1 MAGRFFQ
8 NAYVLYVASALG
20 FVAAW
25 WAASLLASSSAFANV
40 LPSPVVVAATVME
53 LARGGEIEKNLF
65 ITLWRVFAGFAV
77 AEVLGI
83 AIGTLMG
90 LNRRAETI
98 MDGWVMI
105 LLTIP
110 SLAYAI
116 FALLAFGLSETALI
130 AAIAGTTLPYVVV
143 SIWGGVK
150 AVDAGLLDMARV
162 FRVRRWTVLRRVVLP
177 QIMPYIFSS
186 SRYGIGIAWKIAVV
200 VELMGASKG
209 VGYMLNYSFGLFS
222 MPHVLAWTAIVV
234 VVMLFIEL
242 VVIRLIEERVLA
254 WRPKATLG

>member
-1 MAGRFFQ
+1 MLR
-8 NAYVLYVASALG
+8 NHTVLYLLSAVS
-20 FVAAW
+20 FIAAW
-25 WAASLLASSSAFANV
+25 WVAAFFAAGGGYANI
-40 LPSPVVVAATVME
+40 LPSPLTVGAVVVE
-53 LARGGEIEKNLF
+53 LARDGEIQKHVPP
-65 ITLWRVFAGFAV
+65 TLWRVFAGFLI

-83 AIGTLMG
+83 VIGTAMG
-90 LNRRAETI
+90 LNRRLETLA
-98 MDGWVMI
+98 DGWVMI

-110 SLAYAI
+110 SLGYAI

-130 AAIAGTTLPYVVV
+130 MAIAATTLPYVVV

-150 AVDAGLLDMARV
+150 AVDAGLLDMARA
-162 FRVRRWTVLRRVVLP
+162 FRVQRWNSLRKVVLP

-200 VELMGASKG
+200 VELMGASRG
-209 VGYMLNYSFGLFS
+209 VGYMLNFSFGLFS

-254 WRPKATLG
+254 WRPRAALP

>member
-1 MAGRFFQ
+1 MGRLLH
-8 NAYVLYVASALG
+8 NAYFLYLASALG
-20 FVAAW
+20 FVATW
-25 WAASLLASSSAFANV
+25 WVASLLASGSDFANV
-40 LPSPVVVAATVME
+40 LPSPAVVAGTVVD
-53 LARGGEIEKNLF
+53 LAREGEIQKNLF
-65 ITLWRVFAGFAV
+65 ITLWRVFAGFAI

-83 AIGTLMG
+83 AIGTAMG
-90 LNRRAETI
+90 LNRRAETV
-98 MDGWVMI
+98 MDGWIMI

-143 SIWGGVK
+143 NIWSGVK

-162 FRVRRWTVLRRVVLP
+162 FRVRRQTVLRKIVLP
-177 QIMPYIFSS
+177 QIMPYVFSS
-186 SRYGIGIAWKIAVV
+186 SRYGLGIAWKIAVV
-200 VELMGASKG
+200 VELMGASRG

-242 VVIRLIEERVLA
+242 VVIRLVEERVLA

>member
-1 MAGRFFQ
+1 MPRNHA
-8 NAYVLYVASALG
+8 ALYVLSAAS

-25 WAASLLASSSAFANV
+25 WLAALVAASAGYANI
-40 LPSPVVVAATVME
+40 LPTPVTVGAVAWTLFQE
-53 LARGGEIEKNLF
+53 GEVQKHLPP
-65 ITLWRVFAGFAV
+65 TLWRVFAGFLV
-77 AEVLGI
+77 AELLGI
-83 AIGTLMG
+83 VIGTAMG
-90 LNRRAETI
+90 LNPRLETLA
-98 MDGWVMI
+98 DGWIMI

-116 FALLAFGLSETALI
+116 FALLAFGLSETAII
-130 AAIAGTTLPYVVV
+130 AAIAATTLPYVVV

-150 AVDAGLLDMARV
+150 AVDAGLLDMARA
-162 FRVRRWTVLRRVVLP
+162 FRVRKWSALRRVVLP

-200 VELMGASKG
+200 VELMGASRG
-209 VGYMLNYSFGLFS
+209 VGYMMNFSFGLFS

-254 WRPKATLG
+254 WRPKAALS

>member
-1 MAGRFFQ
+1 MAGLLRHPAF
-8 NAYVLYVASALG
+8 LYFASALS

-25 WAASLLASSSAFANV
+25 WAAALVAASAGHANI
-40 LPSPVVVAATVME
+40 LPSPAVTWNAITD
-53 LARGGEIEKNLF
+53 LAGEGEIQRHLPL
-65 ITLWRVFAGFAV
+65 TLGRVFAGFLL
-77 AEVLGI
+77 AELLGI
-83 AIGTLMG
+83 VIGTAMG
-90 LNRRAETI
+90 LNRRLETL

-116 FALLAFGLSETALI
+116 FALLAFGLSETAIVIAI
-130 AAIAGTTLPYVVV
+130 AATTLPYVVV
-143 SIWGGVK
+143 NIWGGVK
-150 AVDAGLLDMARV
+150 AVDAGLLDMARA
-162 FRVRRWTVLRRVVLP
+162 FRIRRWSTLRKVVLP
-177 QIMPYIFSS
+177 QVMPYIFSS

-200 VELMGASKG
+200 VELMGASRG

-242 VVIRLIEERVLA
+242 VVIRLIEDRVLA
-254 WRPKATLG
+254 WRPKAALG

>member
-1 MAGRFFQ
+1 MLRSPYF
-8 NAYVLYVASALG
+8 LYLASALS
-20 FVAAW
+20 FLVAW
-25 WAASLLASSSAFANV
+25 WAASLLAAGGGYANI
-40 LPSPVVVAATVME
+40 LPSPAAVGAVALE
-53 LARGGEIEKNLF
+53 LFREGEVQRHLF
-65 ITLWRVFAGFAV
+65 LTLGRVFAGFLV
-77 AEVLGI
+77 AELLGI
-83 AIGTLMG
+83 VIGTAMG
-90 LNRRAETI
+90 LNPRLETL

-116 FALLAFGLSETALI
+116 FALLAFGLSEAAIVSAI
-130 AAIAGTTLPYVVV
+130 AATTLPYVVV
-143 SIWGGVK
+143 NIWGGVK
-150 AVDAGLLDMARV
+150 AVDAGLLDMARA
-162 FRVRRWTVLRRVVLP
+162 FRVRRVRVLQKIVLP

-200 VELMGASKG
+200 VELMGASRG

-242 VVIRLIEERVLA
+242 VVIRLIEEHVLA
-254 WRPKATLG
+254 WRPKVAVHY

>member
-1 MAGRFFQ
+1 MLKNQ
-8 NAYVLYVASALG
+8 YVLYVLSAVS

-25 WAASLLASSSAFANV
+25 WIAALFAAGAGFANI
-40 LPSPVVVAATVME
+40 LPSPAVAWDAAAH
-53 LARGGEIEKNLF
+53 LAREGEIQRHLP
-65 ITLWRVFAGFAV
+65 ITLWRVFAGFLI

-83 AIGTLMG
+83 IIGTAMG
-90 LNRRAETI
+90 LNHRLETL

-116 FALLAFGLSETALI
+116 FALLAFGLSEAAIISAI
-130 AAIAGTTLPYVVV
+130 AATTLPYVVV
-143 SIWGGVK
+143 NIWSGVK

-162 FRVRRWTVLRRVVLP
+162 FRVARGKTLWNVVLP
-177 QIMPYIFSS
+177 QITPYIFSS

-200 VELMGASKG
+200 VELMGASRG

-242 VVIRLIEERVLA
+242 VVIRLVEERVLA
-254 WRPKATLG
+254 WRPKAVLH

>member
-1 MAGRFFQ
+1 MGR
-8 NAYVLYVASALG
+8 VLRSPYFLYLLSALT
-20 FVAAW
+20 FLAAW
-25 WAASLLASSSAFANV
+25 WIAALVAAGAGYSNI
-40 LPSPVVVAATVME
+40 LPSPATVWDAVVV
-53 LARGGEIEKNLF
+53 LGKDGEILRHLPL
-65 ITLWRVFAGFAV
+65 TLGRVFAGFLL
-77 AEVLGI
+77 AELFGI
-83 AIGTLMG
+83 VIGTAMG
-90 LNRRAETI
+90 LNHRLETL
-98 MDGWVMI
+98 MDGWIMI

-116 FALLAFGLSETALI
+116 FALLAFGLSETAIVIAI
-130 AAIAGTTLPYVVV
+130 AATTLPYVVV
-143 SIWGGVK
+143 TIWGGVK
-150 AVDAGLLDMARV
+150 AVDVGLLDMARA
-162 FRVRRWTVLRRVVLP
+162 FRVRRGKVLRKVVLP

-200 VELMGASKG
+200 VELMGASRG

-254 WRPKATLG
+254 WRPKAALQ

>member
-1 MAGRFFQ
+1 MRGLLG
-8 NAYVLYVASALG
+8 NPTLLYFLSAVSFVG
-20 FVAAW
+20 FWWGAALVAAG
-25 WAASLLASSSAFANV
+25 AGHANV
-40 LPSPVVVAATVME
+40 LPSPAAAWDAGMA
-53 LARGGEIEKNLF
+53 LAREGEIQRHLPL
-65 ITLWRVFAGFAV
+65 TLWRVFAGFLA
-77 AEVLGI
+77 AELLGI
-83 AIGTLMG
+83 VIGTAMG
-90 LNRRAETI
+90 LNRRLETL

-116 FALLAFGLSETALI
+116 FALLAFGLSELAIISAI
-130 AAIAGTTLPYVVV
+130 AATTLPYVVV
-143 SIWGGVK
+143 NIWSGVK

-162 FRVRRWTVLRRVVLP
+162 FRLSRGRTLWKVVLP
-177 QIMPYIFSS
+177 QVTPYIFSS

-200 VELMGASKG
+200 VELMGASRG

-242 VVIRLIEERVLA
+242 VVIRLVEEHVLA
-254 WRPKATLG
+254 WRPKAALH

>member
-1 MAGRFFQ
+1 
-8 NAYVLYVASALG
+8 VLRNPYFLYFVSALS

-25 WAASLLASSSAFANV
+25 WLAALAAAGGGYANI
-40 LPSPVVVAATVME
+40 LPGPPAVWDAIVE
-53 LARGGEIEKNLF
+53 LARSGEIQKHLPP
-65 ITLWRVFAGFAV
+65 TLGRVFAGFLL
-77 AEVLGI
+77 AELLGI
-83 AIGTLMG
+83 VIGTAMG
-90 LNRRAETI
+90 LNHRLETL

-116 FALLAFGLSETALI
+116 FALLAFGLSETAIVVAI
-130 AAIAGTTLPYVVV
+130 AATTLPYVVV
-143 SIWGGVK
+143 NIWSGVK
-150 AVDAGLLDMARV
+150 AVDAGLLDMARA
-162 FRVRRWTVLRRVVLP
+162 FRVQRRNTLRKVVLP
-177 QIMPYIFSS
+177 QITPYIFSS

-200 VELMGASKG
+200 VELMGASRG

-222 MPHVLAWTAIVV
+222 MPQVLAWTAIVV

-254 WRPKATLG
+254 WRPRAALR